1 MKGLVFILAI
11 SAGVAALVGPA
22 LGQVYDPY
30 SYGYGGQEQQ
40 YGAYG
45 QAQQYGAYGQAQQ
58 GYGQAQQYGAQGG
71 QQQYG
76 AYGQPQQQQQYG
88 SYGYGQQGQTGYY
101 GYQDY
106 SAGQYQGNQNY
117 GAAPASRGG
126 ASNYSYGPSQVRQPR
141 AMPQT
146 VAYPNATVGETST
159 QAVPVPKSKMER
171 EEIYWDGRYTVD
183 DDNDSG
189 VQQAVQAQPMQE
201 ARPVVRTPRA
211 TNRSTV
217 VRNGLPAAR
226 PNVVTRQ
233 TRQTR
238 RATPAPPQREGLKW
252 GKEEK
257 PVSER
262 GFAWG
267 KQEKPTMVG
276 AEPSSLQ
283 GARTEMHPAPS
294 PRVETQDP
302 SSTAADSGG
311 DGKKFQW
318 GKRQ

>member
-1 MKGLVFILAI
+1 MKGLVLILAI
-11 SAGVAALVGPA
+11 SAGVAALAGPA
-22 LGQVYDPY
+22 LGQVYDPS
-30 SYGYGGQEQQ
+30 SYGYGGQE
-40 YGAYG
+40 
-45 QAQQYGAYGQAQQ
+45 QQYGAYGQAQQ
-58 GYGQAQQYGAQGG
+58 GYGQAQQYGARGG

-76 AYGQPQQQQQYG
+76 AYGQPQQQQQQYG
-88 SYGYGQQGQTGYY
+88 AYDGYGQQGQQGQAGYY

-106 SAGQYQGNQNY
+106 SAGQYQGYQNY
-117 GAAPASRGG
+117 NATPASRGG
-126 ASNYSYGPSQVRQPR
+126 ASNYSYGPTQVRQPR
-141 AMPQT
+141 ATPQT
-146 VAYPNATVGETST
+146 VANPSVSVGQTSSR
-159 QAVPVPKSKMER
+159 AVPVPKGKMER

-183 DDNDSG
+183 DDDDSSA
-189 VQQAVQAQPMQE
+189 QAAPAQPIQE

-211 TNRSTV
+211 TSRSTV

-233 TRQTR
+233 TKQTR
-238 RATPAPPQREGLKW
+238 RATPAPPQRDGLKW

-262 GFAWG
+262 SFAWG

-294 PRVETQDP
+294 PRVETQAP
-302 SSTAADSGG
+302 SSTAADTGSE
-311 DGKKFQW
+311 GKKFQW